1 VARLISVSAGEPKT
15 ITWMGRT
22 EMTGIWK
29 TPLGGR
35 VAVRGVNVAGDG
47 QADPRAHGGPHKA
60 VYAYARED
68 QQWWETALGRPMEPG
83 IFGENLTVTGV
94 DVTGAVIGER
104 WAIGTVLFEVAQ
116 PRIPCWKLGARMN
129 DPEFPRR
136 FSLAGRPGAYLR
148 IVNEGEL
155 GTGDEV
161 LIVHR
166 PDHGV
171 TTGDVARIYLRD
183 GDGAEKMLRAPQLP
197 PKWHEWARERLA
209 RDKIAKRAEVHRA
222 TQG

>member
-1 VARLISVSAGEPKT
+1 
-15 ITWMGRT
+15 MGRT

-29 TPLGGR
+29 TPLAGR

-47 QADPRAHGGPHKA
+47 QADHRAHGGPHKA

-68 QQWWETALGRPMEPG
+68 QVWWETALGRPMEPG
-83 IFGENLTVTGV
+83 IFGENLTLTGV
-94 DVTGAVIGER
+94 DVTRAVIGER

-116 PRIPCWKLGARMN
+116 PRMPCWKLGARMN

-148 IVNEGEL
+148 IINEGEL
-155 GTGDEV
+155 GAGDEV
-161 LIVHR
+161 HIVHR
-166 PDHGV
+166 PEHGV

-183 GDGAEKMLRAPQLP
+183 GDGADQMLRAPQLP
-197 PKWHEWARERLA
+197 AKWHDWA